1 MACSCEQMFLF
12 MNSLTT
18 LATKHLTDI
27 VNDAI
32 RLQPSEHALVI
43 FDTVAPLT
51 RIITDGYRGA
61 LPNGEFLDFDS
72 VTPEEVIQKM
82 RSLNEG
88 DLVVL
93 VQSMNFRLNE
103 FRIRIELFAR
113 GLKTVEHVHLARIQE
128 PQFPVYIEAL
138 AYEKA
143 FYHEKGH
150 GLKKRLDTCSKIVVN
165 CPGTTLT
172 YDTGM
177 EPTKLNIG
185 DYTEMKNVGGT
196 FPIGEVF
203 TEAKDLTKVNGE
215 AMIFGYA
222 NQDHYIQIVEPF
234 KVIVKDGILTA
245 PDAPQDFKD
254 ILDRIREDEEVIV
267 REFGLG
273 LNRAMGKDKIV
284 YDITAFERQHGMHLS
299 LGAKHAIYAKPG
311 LHRKKG
317 RYHVDVFVDIEKIQI
332 DDEVVYRDG
341 EFHV

>member
-1 MACSCEQMFLF
+1 MHLQNQA
-12 MNSLTT
+12 
-18 LATKHLTDI
+18 AKHLTDI

-32 RLQPSEHALVI
+32 QRKPSEHALVI
-43 FDTVAPLT
+43 YDTIAPLT
-51 RIITDGYRGA
+51 KIVTDGYREA
-61 LPNGEFLDFDS
+61 LPDGEFLDFES
-72 VTPEEVIQKM
+72 VTPEEVILKM
-82 RSLNEG
+82 RSLKPG

-113 GLKTVEHVHLARIQE
+113 GLKTIEHVHLARIQE

-143 FYHEKGH
+143 FFHTTGH
-150 GLKKRLDTCSKIVVN
+150 GLKKRLDTCSKVVVE
-165 CPGTTLT
+165 CPGTILT

-185 DYTEMKNVGGT
+185 DYTGMKNVGGT

-203 TEAKDLTKVNGE
+203 TEAQDLTNVNGE
-215 AMIFGYA
+215 VMIFGYA

-234 KVIVKDGILTA
+234 KAIVKNGILTA

-254 ILDRIREDEEVIV
+254 ILDRIREDEDVVV
-267 REFGLG
+267 RELGLG
-273 LNRAMGKDKIV
+273 LNRAMGKDVIV

-299 LGAKHAIYAKPG
+299 LGAKHTIYAKPG

-317 RYHVDVFVDIEKIQI
+317 RYHVDVFVDLEKMMI
-332 DDEVVYRDG
+332 DNEVVYKDN